1 MFSNAFEL
9 TVKGKCSY
17 KLEIGKDPVGNMQRI
32 HNTLSSIDRKLT
44 ESEQKLE
51 TVQQQLATAQEEV
64 KKPFPKE
71 AELNEKMERLSELN
85 ALLNMDEKG
94 NETIMAD
101 EDIGRE
107 GSSTDSRG
115 AVEEKELP
123 ETADRIHKP
132 SILETLKAGEGTAE
146 YSGTATCT
154 ENCKEKTRTGVIKRF
169 PVRVFSWRGT

>member
-1 MFSNAFEL
+1 MANNIEKQLKEISERL
-9 TVKGKCSY
+9 EQGVK
-17 KLEIGKDPVGNMQRI
+17 EIFTSERYTEYLNTMSKFHNYSFN
-32 HNTLSSIDRKLT
+32 NTLSSIDRKLT

-107 GSSTDSRG
+107 GSSTDSRD

-132 SILETLKAGEGTAE
+132 SILERLKQEKAQQNTAE
-146 YSGTATCT
+146 PTVTQKAAKKKH
-154 ENCKEKTRTGVIKRF
+154 EQEL
-169 PVRVFSWRGT
+169 

>member
-9 TVKGKCSY
+9 TIKGKCSY

-71 AELNEKMERLSELN
+71 
-85 ALLNMDEKG
+85 
-94 NETIMAD
+94 
-101 EDIGRE
+101 
-107 GSSTDSRG
+107 
-115 AVEEKELP
+115 
-123 ETADRIHKP
+123 
-132 SILETLKAGEGTAE
+132 
-146 YSGTATCT
+146 Y
-154 ENCKEKTRTGVIKRF
+154 
-169 PVRVFSWRGT
+169 